1 MDVAKLMQ
9 KYGGR
14 LLRQALG
21 GLLKEGINRMGT
33 QGGKGTGSPEHDRH
47 RNQQT
52 RAAQNRMRD
61 VLKVARRFWR

>member
-1 MDVAKLMQ
+1 MDVTKLVQ

-21 GLLKEGINRMGT
+21 SLMKEGINRMGS
-33 QGGKGTGSPEHDRH
+33 QAGKPGAGSDQDRH
-47 RNQQT
+47 RTRQT

-61 VLKVARRFWR
+61 VMKVARRLWR